1 MSEDKK
7 EIHVKDL
14 VIKADR
20 VSFEPPERKDPFFGS
35 GRPDLW
41 RPTDHNK
48 EEIEAEHENEAS
60 DEQDDG
66 DFDSEERRPPFFWI

>member
-1 MSEDKK
+1 MSEEKK

-41 RPTDHNK
+41 KPTDHSK
-48 EEIEAEHENEAS
+48 EELEAEHEPS
-60 DEQDDG
+60 DEHDDG
-66 DFDSEERRPPFFWI
+66 EFDGEERRPPFFWI

>member
-1 MSEDKK
+1 MSDGKK

-41 RPTDHNK
+41 RPTDHNN
-48 EEIEAEHENEAS
+48 ELQEEHEAP
-60 DEQDDG
+60 DEHDDG
-66 DFDSEERRPPFFWI
+66 EFDGEERRPPFFWI